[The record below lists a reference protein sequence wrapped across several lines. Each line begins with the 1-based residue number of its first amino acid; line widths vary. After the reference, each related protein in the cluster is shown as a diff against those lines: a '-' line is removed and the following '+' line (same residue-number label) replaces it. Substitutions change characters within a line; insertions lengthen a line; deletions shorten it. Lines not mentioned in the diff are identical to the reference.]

1 MAFWLSSHL
10 SHFSFFSFC
19 FVVFFVFI
27 SPHGWHSSSF
37 FLSFFFSF
45 LLALFLVFFLYFFFC
60 CVIAGFLPFLLAFL
74 LACLL
79 ACFVVSLIFAR
90 FGVEVLIVVVQL
102 VRYMFSSNFTLF
114 FTHIRAFLGP
124 SRSGVRCGRL
134 SKHLLEQGARAY
146 LLCFLKYFQA
156 YVPAWRLRGLVRVL

>member
-114 FTHIRAFLGP
+114 LHTF
-124 SRSGVRCGRL
+124 
-134 SKHLLEQGARAY
+134 
-146 LLCFLKYFQA
+146 
-156 YVPAWRLRGLVRVL
+156 VPFSGLVDQGFVAGV